1 MQMQSSLWYDHF
13 SGAAYPLNL
22 TECARKSFLKQVK
35 PLIELAADFIVRDS
49 SSTLNAVSILPQ
61 DLCITLL
68 KQALEG
74 NRDRAVAV
82 LLAHWPSQ
90 TLKLRQLAPDIFSSL
105 KLLHDHN
112 FLVQTG
118 KQGLRY
124 TTCVAQNFLETLKK
138 KSTCKLKYVDMT
150 GYPTGRYREGRDNTP
165 FFFFC

>member
-1 MQMQSSLWYDHF
+1 MQSSLWYGHF

-22 TECARKSFLKQVK
+22 KECALHSFPQNQVK
-35 PLIELAADFIVRDS
+35 PLVELAADFIVKDS
-49 SSTLNAVSILPQ
+49 TSTVNAINVLPQ
-61 DLCITLL
+61 ELCITLM

-82 LLAHWPSQ
+82 LLSHWPSQ
-90 TLKLRQLAPDIFSSL
+90 ALKVKQLAPDINSSL
-105 KLLHDHN
+105 KLLHDHD

-138 KSTCKLKYVDMT
+138 KCACKLKYVDMT
-150 GYPTGRYREGRDNTP
+150 GYPTG
-165 FFFFC
+165 